1 MLNRLTFDHKNEPSY
16 FQRVTSEVVNEP
28 DVVVVVYLD
37 DLVILGEDSEIV

>member
-28 DVVVVVYLD
+28 DVVVVYLD
-37 DLVILGEDSEIV
+37 DVVIFGEDSEIV